1 LGGIRLVL
9 STETLSLT
17 FVRAYQDSREK

>member
-17 FVRAYQDSREK
+17 FVRADQDTRF